1 MLGLIVDGFAGGGG
15 ASQGIFQATKRHVD
29 IAMNHDYDAIEMHK
43 ANHPN
48 TLHYLND
55 IWKVDPLEA
64 TGGQTVD
71 LAWFSPDCTHFS
83 NARGGVPVE
92 KCVRDLIWVT
102 TKWIREVHPENV
114 CIENVVELL
123 SYGELMEKRDKDG
136 QVMRNKDGRPLMIP
150 DPARKGKLFEA
161 WCASVRQEGYSL
173 EWRELVAADYGAP
186 TTRKRLVLVARRHNA
201 AIVWPKPT
209 HSRTG
214 RGGLKKWLPASSII
228 DWSIEVPSIF
238 DRKKPLVEKSVAR
251 IIKGLQRFVF
261 TDPSPFLAPAQA
273 SAANHAD
280 LIVPWIMKRYG
291 GMVGNRI
298 DLPFP
303 TVMVQGTQN
312 VLACAKLKRAP
323 ADGYVTAAFLAEY
336 YSEGGQHA
344 DLRAP
349 FPTIPTKDR
358 FGLVTV
364 TIRGTDYVITDIGYR
379 MLTPRELAR
388 AQGFPEDYVLTGNKH
403 AQVARI
409 GNSVCP
415 AMAEAVV
422 RALLA
427 SPQPKRKAA

>member
-1 MLGLIVDGFAGGGG
+1 
-15 ASQGIFQATKRHVD
+15 
-29 IAMNHDYDAIEMHK
+29 
-43 ANHPN
+43 
-48 TLHYLND
+48 
-55 IWKVDPLEA
+55 
-64 TGGQTVD
+64 
-71 LAWFSPDCTHFS
+71 
-83 NARGGVPVE
+83 
-92 KCVRDLIWVT
+92 
-102 TKWIREVHPENV
+102 
-114 CIENVVELL
+114 
-123 SYGELMEKRDKDG
+123 
-136 QVMRNKDGRPLMIP
+136 
-150 DPARKGKLFEA
+150 
-161 WCASVRQEGYSL
+161 
-173 EWRELVAADYGAP
+173 VAADFGAP
-186 TTRKRLVLVARRHNA
+186 TTRRRLVLVARRHNVPV
-201 AIVWPKPT
+201 VWPRAT
-209 HSRTG
+209 HSRSG

-238 DRKKPLVEKSVAR
+238 DRKKPLVEKSVDR
-251 IIKGLQRFVF
+251 IIKGLQKFVF
-261 TDPSPFLAPAQA
+261 TDPNPYLAPAEA
-273 SAANHAD
+273 STVNHAD

-291 GMVGNRI
+291 GMVGNSI
-298 DLPFP
+298 ELPFP
-303 TVMVQGTQN
+303 TIMVQGTQN

-323 ADGYVTAAFLAEY
+323 ADGTITAAFLAEY

-358 FGLVTV
+358 FSLVTV

-427 SPQPKRKAA
+427 SPPSKRKAA